1 MALTKTPIELSS
13 TPGIVDNSNATAITI
28 DSSENVGI
36 KETAPFGKLH
46 ISDTQTGRTVADSVG
61 NLLVLEDDEN
71 GMSIL
76 SSNAG
81 AGYILFGDAAS
92 AASGGIVYD
101 HSANKF
107 NFRTND
113 AWNRMILDASGNL
126 LVGKTSS
133 SVSSSGLTVIA
144 NDFMSYTNT
153 STDSGDRCLVL
164 NRQNGSGNILDFKQA
179 NGLVG
184 SIGTQGGRLSIGSG
198 DVNLNFNASANSIYP
213 ISDAAAGTLS
223 DGVVDIGASTAR
235 FKDLYIAGLN
245 VTYSTYNKISSYFSG
260 SYTSGFKFS
269 DLNGGIWYDAGTD
282 DLTVSAGHA
291 NSQLIL
297 ESGGSTSLTL
307 DSDNNAAF
315 SGDITSSGQIIG
327 GFGASG
333 TGGTL
338 DWNHAT
344 NARSGMGYSLLL
356 GTATNGMG
364 GNLYYHVVNYEYGD
378 KDGTGN
384 ITQLAIPYY
393 GSTTIYSRI
402 RYQGGW
408 SSWGTV

>member
-28 DSSENVGI
+28 DSSENVGLGVTPEAWHSVFKVLRVGTGSSI
-36 KETAPFGKLH
+36 AGESGGTSTWFNTNAYYDGSWKRINQNTSAQIAHTSDGK
-46 ISDTQTGRTVADSVG
+46 QEFKV
-61 NLLVLEDDEN
+61 
-71 GMSIL
+71 
-76 SSNAG
+76 
-81 AGYILFGDAAS
+81 
-92 AASGGIVYD
+92 AASG
-101 HSANKF
+101 SANS
-107 NFRTND
+107 
-113 AWNRMILDASGNL
+113 AISWNTAMTVDNSGNL
-126 LVGKTSS
+126 LVGKTATDNTTAGTRIHPAGYASF
-133 SVSSSGLTVIA
+133 TIA
-144 NDFMSYTNT
+144 NDYPIIANRLS
-153 STDSGDRCLVL
+153 SDGDIAVFRKD
-164 NRQNGSGNILDFKQA
+164 GTT
-179 NGLVG
+179 VG
-184 SIGTQGGRLSIGSG
+184 AIGTNAATMYVSAPQAGGMKYSYLDST
-198 DVNLNFNASANSIYP
+198 NAVMLPVTTTGAN
-213 ISDAAAGTLS
+213 A
-223 DGVVDIGASTAR
+223 DGLHDLGLSTAR
-235 FKDLYIAGLN
+235 FRDLYITGLD